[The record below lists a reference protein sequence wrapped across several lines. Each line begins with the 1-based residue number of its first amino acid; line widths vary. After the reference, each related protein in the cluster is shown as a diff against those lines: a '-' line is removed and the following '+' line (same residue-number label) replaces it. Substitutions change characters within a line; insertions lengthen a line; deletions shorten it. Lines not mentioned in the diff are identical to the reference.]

1 MKNKKQKLSCLF
13 VMVIVCMYLDVQ
25 AQLVPPMR
33 EDTLHIT
40 LQDAESQF
48 IQKNFLL
55 LASKYQVSTA
65 DAAIIQAKL
74 YPNPNFAIEQGVYNQ
89 DTKKWFDFSSTG
101 ETALSLQQL
110 IILAGK
116 RNKQIDIMKI
126 NSRISLYQFYDLVRT
141 LRYELRSS
149 FYGIY
154 FLRDAI
160 EVYDKEIESLK
171 TLIDVYTV
179 QYNKGNIAF
188 KELARLQALEFSLQN
203 ERLDLVKQSTEKQLN
218 LGLLTGDTLLRPVSP
233 VITTG
238 FDEIDVSKLNYAEL
252 VDSALVN
259 RYDLRTAHSQ
269 VELSQSN
276 LALQKAL
283 KTPDLLLGANYD
295 KAGNYVRN
303 YNALSIA
310 IDLPFWNR
318 NQGNIKAA
326 QYQIEVNQQL
336 QSQAEL
342 QVRNEISNAYRQ
354 LLETDKLYKTASLQF
369 TSDYE
374 KLLDGITKGYQNHAI
389 SLLEFIDYYETYKN
403 SKLQLNHLQNNRLD
417 ALENLNLATGT
428 TIFK

>member
-1 MKNKKQKLSCLF
+1 
-13 VMVIVCMYLDVQ
+13 
-25 AQLVPPMR
+25 
-33 EDTLHIT
+33 
-40 LQDAESQF
+40 
-48 IQKNFLL
+48 
-55 LASKYQVSTA
+55 
-65 DAAIIQAKL
+65 
-74 YPNPNFAIEQGVYNQ
+74 
-89 DTKKWFDFSSTG
+89 
-101 ETALSLQQL
+101 
-110 IILAGK
+110 
-116 RNKQIDIMKI
+116 
-126 NSRISLYQFYDLVRT
+126 
-141 LRYELRSS
+141 
-149 FYGIY
+149 
-154 FLRDAI
+154 
-160 EVYDKEIESLK
+160 
-171 TLIDVYTV
+171 
-179 QYNKGNIAF
+179 
-188 KELARLQALEFSLQN
+188 
-203 ERLDLVKQSTEKQLN
+203 
-218 LGLLTGDTLLRPVSP
+218 LLRPVSP

-252 VDSALVN
+252 VDSALLN

-326 QYQIEVNQQL
+326 QYQIEANQQL